1 MSEEL
6 TDACDIEGMS
16 CVRLVTRATTLATPL
31 LCNDGATKREH
42 REAMVSLS
50 VSIVDDSRR
59 YLELL
64 FVGIEI
70 ATETCEVDVEQ
81 QGAVMARS

>member
-1 MSEEL
+1 
-6 TDACDIEGMS
+6 
-16 CVRLVTRATTLATPL
+16 
-31 LCNDGATKREH
+31 
-42 REAMVSLS
+42 MVSLS
-50 VSIVDDSRR
+50 LSLCLDSRR